1 MLFKK
6 ISILIF
12 LILFSFSAAAN
23 APKSTGKYKN
33 WESFVAETEKGKI
46 CFAQT
51 VPTKRAPGAI
61 QRDQSKL
68 FVTFRPGENIKDE
81 VSVTSGHDY
90 KSSTVTASSGK
101 KRYSFFSQ
109 KNFAWLLDDQEE
121 KKFIKLMKKATNLI
135 VKART
140 TKGAETT
147 DHYSMM
153 GFTKAYNTAKKTC
166 G

>member
-1 MLFKK
+1 MMVKK
-6 ISILIF
+6 IFIIIILTI
-12 LILFSFSAAAN
+12 FSFNAFAN
-23 APKSTGKYKN
+23 TPRSTGKYKN

-61 QRDQSKL
+61 QRQKSKL

-101 KRYSFFSQ
+101 KGFPFSH
-109 KNFAWLLDDQEE
+109 
-121 KKFIKLMKKATNLI
+121 KKISL
-135 VKART
+135 
-140 TKGAETT
+140 G
-147 DHYSMM
+147 
-153 GFTKAYNTAKKTC
+153 C
-166 G
+166 

>member
-1 MLFKK
+1 MLIKK
-6 ISILIF
+6 FFIFTLIV
-12 LILFSFSAAAN
+12 LFSFSATAN
-23 APKSTGKYKN
+23 TPKSTGKFKN
-33 WESFVAETEKGKI
+33 WESFTAETEKGKI

-51 VPTKRAPGAI
+51 IPTKRAPSSI
-61 QRDQSKL
+61 KREKSKL
-68 FVTFRPGENIKDE
+68 FVTFRPSENIKDE
-81 VSVTSGHDY
+81 VSMTSGHDY

-121 KKFIKLMKKATNLI
+121 RSFIKLMKKATNVI

-166 G
+166 S

>member
-1 MLFKK
+1 MVVKK
-6 ISILIF
+6 IFLLIT
-12 LILFSFSAAAN
+12 LVIFSFNAFAN
-23 APKSTGKYKN
+23 TPRSTGKYKN

-61 QRDQSKL
+61 QREQSKL

-81 VSVTSGHDY
+81 VSVTSGHNY

-121 KKFIKLMKKATNLI
+121 KNFIKLMKKATNLI

-140 TKGAETT
+140 TKGADLQRRITPQ
-147 DHYSMM
+147 
-153 GFTKAYNTAKKTC
+153 KKPADR
-166 G
+166 

>member
-6 ISILIF
+6 FFILILF
-12 LILFSFSAAAN
+12 ILFSFSATAN
-23 APKSTGKYKN
+23 TPRSTGKYKN
-33 WESFVAETEKGKI
+33 WESFTAQTDKGKI

-51 VPTKRAPGAI
+51 IPTKRAPASI
-61 QRDQSKL
+61 KREKSKL
-68 FVTFRPGENIKDE
+68 FVTFRPSENIKDE
-81 VSVTSGHDY
+81 VSMTSGHDY

-121 KKFIKLMKKATNLI
+121 RGFIKTMKRATNVI

-153 GFTKAYNTAKKTC
+153 GFTKAYNTAKKSC
-166 G
+166 S

>member
-1 MLFKK
+1 MVVKK
-6 ISILIF
+6 ILLLSFFII
-12 LILFSFSAAAN
+12 FSFNALAN
-23 APKSTGKYKN
+23 SPKSTGKYKN
-33 WESFVAETEKGKI
+33 WESFVAQTENGKI

-51 VPTKRAPGAI
+51 IPTKRAPGSI
-61 QRDQSKL
+61 QRKDSKL
-68 FVTFRPGENIKDE
+68 FVTFRPDENIKDE

-101 KRYSFFSQ
+101 KRFSFFSQ
-109 KNFAWLLDDQEE
+109 NNFAWLLDDQEE
-121 KKFIKLMKKATNLI
+121 RNFIKLMKKATNLI
-135 VKART
+135 IKART
-140 TKGAETT
+140 AKGAETT

>member
-6 ISILIF
+6 FFILILF
-12 LILFSFSAAAN
+12 ILFSFSASAN
-23 APKSTGKYKN
+23 TPRSTGKYKN
-33 WESFVAETEKGKI
+33 WESFTAQTDKGKI

-51 VPTKRAPGAI
+51 IPTKRAPASI
-61 QRDQSKL
+61 KRDKSKL
-68 FVTFRPGENIKDE
+68 FVTFRPSENIKDE
-81 VSVTSGHDY
+81 VSMTSGHDY

-109 KNFAWLLDDQEE
+109 KDFAWLLDDQEE
-121 KKFIKLMKKATNLI
+121 RGFIKTMKRATNVI

-166 G
+166 S